1 MRFAKLPFPT
11 LPLPALP
18 KPKLPRPSVAG
29 LVRHAE
35 PLIPFR
41 LKKAVAEQV
50 LNRVF
55 SQPLADEEFYFLEQ
69 RCLGL
74 EVKDLA
80 IRIAFSCDGEK
91 LVVQSGEQADAW
103 IKGEARD
110 LLQLANRQQDPDT
123 LFFQRRLLIEGD
135 TELSLAVKNLL
146 DSIDWSE
153 LPPLFQQ
160 GMRVVQRVAV

>member
-1 MRFAKLPFPT
+1 MRFAKLPFPA
-11 LPLPALP
+11 LPRPALP
-18 KPKLPRPSVAG
+18 KPRLPRPSVAG
-29 LVRHAE
+29 LIRQTE

-41 LKKAVAEQV
+41 LKKTVAEQV

-55 SQPLADEEFYFLEQ
+55 RQPLADEEFYFLEQ

-74 EVKDLA
+74 EVKDLG

-91 LVVQSGEQADAW
+91 LVVQPGEQADAW
-103 IKGEARD
+103 IKGDAKD

-160 GMRVVQRVAV
+160 SMRVVQRVAS